1 MFLTATFQK
10 DINKMKIKKELGILL
25 VSALV
30 LYPVIVVVGNALS
43 NIENPELSEVSFY
56 VS

>member
-1 MFLTATFQK
+1 MR
-10 DINKMKIKKELGILL
+10 IKKELGILM

-30 LYPVIVVVGNALS
+30 LYPLIVLVGNALS
-43 NIENPELSEVSFY
+43 NIEKPALSEVSFY